1 MLKVISTMVVV
12 MKKMICHSEER
23 KMTTEDRVFNYI
35 DELQDK
41 ITALE
46 EENRRLRALKI
57 KEINNNI
64 GDFKGVLRGLNS

>member
-12 MKKMICHSEER
+12 MKKMIYHSEER

>member
-1 MLKVISTMVVV
+1 MLKVINTMG
-12 MKKMICHSEER
+12 MKMIYHSEER

>member
-1 MLKVISTMVVV
+1 MLKVISTMG
-12 MKKMICHSEER
+12 MKMIYHSEER

-41 ITALE
+41 IKALE

>member
-1 MLKVISTMVVV
+1 
-12 MKKMICHSEER
+12 
-23 KMTTEDRVFNYI
+23 MTTEDRVFNYI

-41 ITALE
+41 IKALE